1 MHEPDNMQKSTDFN
15 SLLKK
20 PEPTHYQHAWN
31 LIQTRAGVIGN
42 LVLDGRTDM
51 YNIALNGLGYHDH
64 NVGFEPLKDS
74 FKDWYWGRVHFIDY
88 TLVYYLMNTKDGVEK
103 KHGCFQLKQKVRN

>member
-1 MHEPDNMQKSTDFN
+1 MS
-15 SLLKK
+15 
-20 PEPTHYQHAWN
+20 
-31 LIQTRAGVIGN
+31 N

-74 FKDWYWGRVHFIDY
+74 FKDWYWGRVHFIDILWFI
-88 TLVYYLMNTKDGVEK
+88 TS
-103 KHGCFQLKQKVRN
+103 